1 MLTRWDPF
9 REMMAIRNTMDRMFD
24 SALTGTSTN
33 WQPATWD
40 LALDVSENQDE
51 FIVKAS
57 LPGIDPEDLEITFNN
72 NNLTIKGETGEDK
85 EEEGERYHLRERR
98 FGAFSRSI
106 TLPAGIEGDRIEARY
121 DGGVLKLRLPKA
133 EEVKPKKISI
143 QSGEPRRVIEAK
155 ASEPSK
161 N

>member
-24 SALTGTSTN
+24 NALTGSSSSY
-33 WQPATWD
+33 QPMTWD
-40 LALDVSENQDE
+40 LALDVSENEDE

-57 LPGIDPEDLEITFNN
+57 LPGVDPEDLEITFTNN
-72 NNLTIKGETGEDK
+72 TLTIKGETRDEK

-98 FGAFSRSI
+98 YGTFSRSI
-106 TLPAGIEGDRIEARY
+106 TLPAGIDGDKIDARFEN
-121 DGGVLKLRLPKA
+121 GILKLHLPKV
-133 EEVKPKKISI
+133 EEVKPKRINI
-143 QSGEPRRVIEAK
+143 QSGEPRKVIEARAK
-155 ASEPSK
+155 EPSK

>member
-9 REMMAIRNTMDRMFD
+9 REMMTIRNTMDRMFD
-24 SALTGTSTN
+24 TALTGQSSD
-33 WQPATWD
+33 WQRMNWD
-40 LALDVSENQDE
+40 LPLDVSENQDE

-57 LPGIDPEDLEITFNN
+57 LPGIDPENIEITFNN
-72 NNLTIKGETGEDK
+72 NTLTIKGDVLDEK

-98 FGAFSRSI
+98 FGSFSRSI
-106 TLPAGIEGDRIEARY
+106 TLPAGIEGDKIDARY
-121 DGGVLKLRLPKA
+121 ENGVLKLRLPKG

-143 QSGEPRRVIEAK
+143 MSGEPRKVIEAK
-155 ASEPSK
+155 TIEPSK

>member
-9 REMMAIRNTMDRMFD
+9 REMMAIRHTMDRMFD
-24 SALTGTSTN
+24 SALAAPASN
-33 WQPATWD
+33 WQPMSWD

-57 LPGIDPEDLEITFNN
+57 LPGINPEDLEITFTNN
-72 NNLTIKGETGEDK
+72 TLTIKGETQEEK
-85 EEEGERYHLRERR
+85 NEEGARFHLRERR
-98 FGAFSRSI
+98 IGTFSRSI
-106 TLPAGIEGDRIEARY
+106 TLPAGIEADKIDARY
-121 DGGVLKLRLPKA
+121 EGGVLRLSLPKG
-133 EEVKPKKISI
+133 EGVKPKKIAV
-143 QSGEPRRVIEAK
+143 QSGDHRRVIEAK